1 MNFKIFKPCTKSITQ
16 NLMPKHSV
24 KCYVKDMLIYST
36 FFVAFNSSD
45 VTVLQHL
52 RDVRLMPVG

>member
-1 MNFKIFKPCTKSITQ
+1 
-16 NLMPKHSV
+16 MPKHSV
-24 KCYVKDMLIYST
+24 KCYVKGMFIYST
-36 FFVAFNSSD
+36 FFVAFNSAD